1 MRVHTKAYAKINL
14 SLNVFNSENG
24 YHNLDSVVSTVD
36 LYDEIIA
43 SKRKDDRVNVI
54 MRGIGED
61 VLNGSNNNA
70 YKAAMLF
77 KETFKTKGMDIKI
90 VKNIP
95 LAGGLGGSSAD
106 VAGVLNALKELF
118 DVDADVK
125 PLADRLGSDSGYLL
139 TGGFAK
145 ISGRGEV
152 VEPILSDVELWIVL
166 VYSETGVNTG
176 DCFKKYDEMQ
186 SAQKQS
192 DNEKL
197 INAIVGGDLL
207 SVAKEVGNDLA
218 GPAISLCDE
227 MAKNLN
233 ALKALSPL
241 CTSVSGS
248 GATTFAIFETRELAL
263 WARDKLLRQGYNA
276 EAVPTVNPQKAKK
289 RRFLFA

>member
-1 MRVHTKAYAKINL
+1 
-14 SLNVFNSENG
+14 
-24 YHNLDSVVSTVD
+24 
-36 LYDEIIA
+36 
-43 SKRKDDRVNVI
+43 
-54 MRGIGED
+54 
-61 VLNGSNNNA
+61 
-70 YKAAMLF
+70 
-77 KETFKTKGMDIKI
+77 
-90 VKNIP
+90 
-95 LAGGLGGSSAD
+95 
-106 VAGVLNALKELF
+106 
-118 DVDADVK
+118 
-125 PLADRLGSDSGYLL
+125 
-139 TGGFAK
+139 
-145 ISGRGEV
+145 
-152 VEPILSDVELWIVL
+152 
-166 VYSETGVNTG
+166 
-176 DCFKKYDEMQ
+176 MQ

-192 DNEKL
+192 DNDKL